1 MRRNSKT
8 RGWMNLDLMTT
19 KQSSNSTDR
28 STMNLPM
35 SCCSKS

>member
-1 MRRNSKT
+1 MRD
-8 RGWMNLDLMTT
+8 WMSLDLMTT
-19 KQSSNSTDR
+19 KQSWNLTDR